1 MFVFSS
7 RLLLKDLNI
16 TVNEEKYAQENTG
29 V

>member
-1 MFVFSS
+1 MFVFPSP
-7 RLLLKDLNI
+7 LLLKDLKI